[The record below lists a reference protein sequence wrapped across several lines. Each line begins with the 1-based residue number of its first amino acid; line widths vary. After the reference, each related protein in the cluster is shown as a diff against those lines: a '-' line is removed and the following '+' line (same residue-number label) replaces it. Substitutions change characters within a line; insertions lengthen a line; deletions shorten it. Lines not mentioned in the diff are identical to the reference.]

1 MCLGISG
8 AQSSN
13 QHQKEITS
21 QGKPLPD
28 STLPFANGLKSFLTT
43 EVQEADL
50 EIKDGSGHSAGD
62 GIILGEP
69 PLGGQQRSLE
79 ELPVLI

>member
-1 MCLGISG
+1 MCQEHRAL
-8 AQSSN
+8 
-13 QHQKEITS
+13 TS
-21 QGKPLPD
+21 TKKKAHHRAKPLPD

-50 EIKDGSGHSAGD
+50 EIKDDSGHSAGD
-62 GIILGEP
+62 SIILGEP